1 MDNTPE
7 LRKRITRAAATYFH
21 CQSWQI
27 DAIYND
33 GEWYLYLADVA
44 AGTTGEPELIKYKAI
59 ESDGFADGFAFELT
73 EM

>member
-1 MDNTPE
+1 MDNE
-7 LRKRITRAAATYFH
+7 LQCRITRAAVTYFH

-27 DAIYND
+27 DAIYSD

-59 ESDGFADGFAFELT
+59 ENDGFADGFAFELT